1 MDEKRHKLALMK
13 FFNKK
18 RKLHKDELEQRY
30 DIRKLLM
37 IKRQSNFKKNVLDTF
52 IQKLKDT
59 RKYKYIVYLD
69 RFVIQDLINNQEEV
83 IVQRFPKE
91 NFFNSIYECNE
102 EMKKISNELLDIK
115 YSYLF
120 EYKEIQNYEQD
131 YISIIEPNEQKYELL
146 EKKKED
152 LKKKQNAPL
161 LDKERKLQEVQLE
174 YKRIQEELKSYEPG
188 EINPKKKIVLKD
200 YIEKQKELLKL
211 KMKHELLIEYDI
223 KETKTVNKELP
234 KLNVEE
240 LPPLVSNAGVEEQK
254 N

>member
-1 MDEKRHKLALMK
+1 MRMIFNFLKILKKAKNINIFYFFILSTIFYTSFLIFYLA
-13 FFNKK
+13 
-18 RKLHKDELEQRY
+18 Y
-30 DIRKLLM
+30 DIV
-37 IKRQSNFKKNVLDTF
+37 QSPDFE
-52 IQKLKDT
+52 
-59 RKYKYIVYLD
+59 KYIVYLD

-120 EYKEIQNYEQD
+120 EYKEIENYEQD

-200 YIEKQKELLKL
+200 YIETQKKLLNL

-223 KETKTVNKELP
+223 KETTTINKELP
-234 KLNVEE
+234 KLDVEE
-240 LPPLVSNAGVEEQK
+240 LPPLVYNGGVEEQK